1 LKSSTA
7 AALALGA
14 LVLAGGIAYAHA
26 HGAPPAPP
34 PRQGKALPWTPPGAA
49 AGMFPVLVAAR
60 NTGSTSFPVD
70 LWRWDFANDSIYL
83 AVASDDPTSFVG
95 YIKSPQGPQVMAQGV
110 GPLTSQIEAQL

>member
-1 LKSSTA
+1 MKTGALIAFA
-7 AALALGA
+7 AALGL
-14 LVLAGGIAYAHA
+14 LAVAMHEAK
-26 HGAPPAPP
+26 PAPSP

-70 LWRWDFANDSIYL
+70 LWRWDFANDSVYL